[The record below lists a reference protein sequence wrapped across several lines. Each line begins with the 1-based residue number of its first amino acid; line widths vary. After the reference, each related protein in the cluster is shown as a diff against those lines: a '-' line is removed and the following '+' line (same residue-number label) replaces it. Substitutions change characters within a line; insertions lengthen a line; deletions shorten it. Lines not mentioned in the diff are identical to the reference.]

1 MKISRKEI
9 RARVLKSRQLW
20 RHRKELVRL
29 SNIVY
34 QVHPIDWYIL
44 QSRTNGMLEEEEE
57 E

>member
-29 SNIVY
+29 SNVVY

-44 QSRTNGMLEEEEE
+44 QSRTNGMLEEEEK
-57 E
+57 